1 MKRVFYFRY
10 LILFLSLVFCSCS
23 TDESITETE
32 EETEAPL
39 VTLTFNVEGNLN
51 VIAAQELETGSRATK
66 PADLVKEGFTFDG
79 WYLDGVLFDFNTL
92 VEKNITL
99 IAQFTQ
105 VEETESDT
113 AAHLLPEDFVAD
125 LGKGF
130 DVTWSEFTKYMNLY
144 SEQAVIDFAAA
155 GFKNVRIRMGEGN
168 PDAEFLNR
176 LKMQVD
182 HCLKHGIYP
191 ILAYQGKFLEE
202 EAATDAEA
210 REHLV
215 TWWRTM
221 AAYFKDY
228 PDELTFNILIEISG
242 NYKDNFTAMN
252 SFYVDVLKAIRES
265 NPHRIVIF
273 PPVKISD
280 PEQLEN
286 LKIPGEDDKYTMAEW
301 HFYAAGPNTTVGN
314 KKYWNDGSTA
324 MERDN
329 VKQPIQTALDWMQK
343 TGYKTWVGAWMA
355 GNYNKGNDF
364 TIPQQVAFASFMTR
378 ELDAAQIPWSINA
391 GNKYYDYENQK
402 WFNVT
407 SDAAGIPVR
416 DAILDPRTIALY
428 KDSYYNGSGTRLQ
441 PGNYDAA
448 ALKNL
453 GLYKTSRSMMIPFD
467 FEVTVYSGDSFDG
480 SAKVLTQTQADF
492 TDFEIASFKV
502 NYLNSY

>member
-1 MKRVFYFRY
+1 M
-10 LILFLSLVFCSCS
+10 
-23 TDESITETE
+23 TE
-32 EETEAPL
+32 EVPEVPL
-39 VTLTFNVEGNLN
+39 VTLTFNVDGNLSL
-51 VIAAQELETGSRATK
+51 IAAQELEAGSRAVK
-66 PADLVKEGFTFDG
+66 PADPVKEGFTFDG
-79 WYLDGVLFDFNTL
+79 WYLNAVLFDFNTTID
-92 VEKNITL
+92 KNITL
-99 IAQFTQ
+99 VAQFTE
-105 VEETESDT
+105 VEDTEPDAS
-113 AAHLLPEDFVAD
+113 AHLLPEAFVAD

-144 SEQAVIDFAAA
+144 SEQAVIDFAEA

-168 PDAEFLNR
+168 PDAEFMSR

-215 TWWRTM
+215 SWWRNM
-221 AAYFKDY
+221 AEYFKDY

-242 NYKDNFTAMN
+242 TYKDNFTAMN
-252 SFYVDVLKAIRES
+252 SFYVDVLKAIRET

-286 LKIPGEDDKYTMAEW
+286 LVIPGETDLYTMAEW
-301 HFYAAGPNTTVGN
+301 HFYAAGPNTTIGN
-314 KKYWNDGSTA
+314 KKYWNDGSTQA
-324 MERDN
+324 ERDN
-329 VKQPIQTALDWMQK
+329 INEPIQIALNWMQK

-364 TIPQQVAFASFMTR
+364 TIPQQVGFASYMTR
-378 ELDAAQIPWSINA
+378 QLDEAQIPWSINA

-416 DAILDPRTIALY
+416 DAILDPMAIALY
-428 KDSYYNGSGTRLQ
+428 KDSYYNGSSLRLQ

-448 ALKNL
+448 ALKNI
-453 GLYKTSRSMMIPFD
+453 GLYKTSKSIMIPFD
-467 FEVTVYSGDSFDG
+467 FEVVVYSGDSFDG
-480 SAKVLTQTQADF
+480 SSKILKQTDADF
-492 TDFEIASFKV
+492 TDFEIASLKV
-502 NYLNSY
+502 RYLNSY